1 MKKLE
6 EIRHYH
12 DHFKA
17 ESLSIPLDLFD
28 PHAYLTVKMKYEKY
42 LELMYYHFPYMIR
55 SQFYTFYGKSKNTN
69 IAAVNELIDLKM
81 IREVGIAGNNYILP
95 LSRMS
100 QYFEQKKQPA
110 RFKVKPSLH
119 TLFDHFMRAELF
131 VKRGILVHSSPSSFF
146 GEMDPRIVEE
156 FKLIKPRKESLE
168 KEIQTLEQEID
179 QHYTGNEF
187 NREKIKEVGMNGLAK
202 LVLMEKKL
210 ALLKRDLEEIAPT
223 FEHLQ
228 KQMRQMTARYE
239 ALSVKIE
246 DLELLA
252 IDWKSKKGFNG
263 KILPVQKRIEQH
275 DFLKQCF
282 SIFPD
287 RGCYFK
293 DIIKNEELVHFDVVI
308 VHYDD
313 STKKRYIDLI
323 DDLSRICYCFT
334 KGSFSLQILTE
345 SELEKG
351 RATTILK
358 EALNER
364 LERTVKADYLQFM
377 NKNFCTK
384 YTVTNT
390 NIVRYLTKN
399 NIGENIVQD
408 TDFSELEKVLENIG

>member
-1 MKKLE
+1 MKKIE
-6 EIRHYH
+6 KIRHYH

-17 ESLSIPLDLFD
+17 ESLSIRLDLFD
-28 PHAYLTVKMKYEKY
+28 PHAYLTVKTKYEKY
-42 LELMYYHFPYMIR
+42 LELMFYHFPYLMR
-55 SQFYTFYGKSKNTN
+55 SQFYALYGKSKNTN

-81 IREVGIAGNNYILP
+81 VREVGIAGNNYILP

-131 VKRGILVHSSPSSFF
+131 VKKGILVHTSPSTFF
-146 GEMDPRIVEE
+146 GELDPQIVDE
-156 FKLIKPRKESLE
+156 FKLFKPKKEALE
-168 KEIQTLEQEID
+168 KEIQSLEQEIAS
-179 QHYTGNEF
+179 HYNGTEF
-187 NREKIKEVGMNGLAK
+187 DREKIKEVGINGLVN
-202 LVLMEKKL
+202 LVQIEKKL
-210 ALLKRDLEEIAPT
+210 VHLQRDLEEILPK
-223 FEHLQ
+223 FEYLQ
-228 KQMRQMTARYE
+228 QQTRHMMAQYQP
-239 ALSVKIE
+239 LSVKLQ

-252 IDWKSKKGFNG
+252 IDWKNKKGFNG
-263 KILPVQKRIEQH
+263 KTWPVQKRIEQH
-275 DFLKQCF
+275 DFLKQCL
-282 SIFPD
+282 SIFPE
-287 RGCYFK
+287 RSCYFRDIVK
-293 DIIKNEELVHFDVVI
+293 DEESVHLDVII

-334 KGSFSLQILTE
+334 KGTFSLQILTE

-351 RATTILK
+351 RATTLLK

-364 LERTVKADYLQFM
+364 LERKVREDYLQFM
-377 NKNFCTK
+377 NKNFCIK

-399 NIGENIVQD
+399 NIGDTIVQD
-408 TDFSELEKVLENIG
+408 TNFSELERVLENIG